1 MGAASVH
8 SSFAALAVRWF
19 GRRREHGSSI
29 PLERPGARDQWP
41 CRVRR
46 APRIPHLTLA
56 STVGS
61 SPMSIARDA
70 SWRTVLV
77 HYHEIGLKG
86 GNRPRFELKLCGN
99 LEHALADLPLQSVRR
114 LPGRIVVSF
123 DPAASPAAVSERLAW
138 VPGVESFSPARR
150 FGLELDR
157 VAEAAADAVA
167 SRMPATFGVKARRGY
182 KSVPQSSQEIGALV
196 GAAIV
201 ARTGLPVD
209 LKKPELWV
217 RIEVLPRELLLY
229 VDRHRGAGGLPV
241 GTAGKVVALVS
252 GGIDSPVAAWRLMK
266 RGARCVFLHFHS
278 HPFTDAASQEKTVE
292 VVERLARIQGASV
305 LYSCAFAELQ
315 KELVARAPAPLR
327 VILYRRFMVRVA
339 NFVARRERALALVT
353 GESVGQ
359 VASQTLENM
368 ATVDAV
374 AELPILRPLVGMNK
388 NEIVAEAERLGT
400 YEISIQPHGD
410 CCSFLMPRKPA
421 TTSRPD
427 ELAALEKDWPVD
439 EWVAATCARLERR
452 VVQPPGGRAARGPS
466 RAADA
471 MI

>member
-1 MGAASVH
+1 
-8 SSFAALAVRWF
+8 
-19 GRRREHGSSI
+19 
-29 PLERPGARDQWP
+29 
-41 CRVRR
+41 
-46 APRIPHLTLA
+46 
-56 STVGS
+56 
-61 SPMSIARDA
+61 MSIARDA
-70 SWRTVLV
+70 WWRTVLV

-99 LEHALADLPLQSVRR
+99 LEHALAGLPLKSVRR
-114 LPGRIVVSF
+114 LPGRIVVTF
-123 DPAASPAAVSERLAW
+123 EPAADPAEVTERLSW
-138 VPGVESFSPARR
+138 VPGLESFSPARR

-157 VAEAAADAVA
+157 VAEAAAEAVV
-167 SRMPATFGVKARRGY
+167 SRMPASFGVKARRGY

-217 RIEVLPRELLLY
+217 RVEVLPREVLLY
-229 VDRHRGAGGLPV
+229 LDRHRGAGGLPV

-278 HPFTDAASQEKTVE
+278 HPFTDAASQEKTLE
-292 VVERLARIQGASV
+292 VVERLARIQGISV
-305 LYSCAFAELQ
+305 LYSCPFAELQ

-339 NFVARRERALALVT
+339 NVVARRERALALVT

-359 VASQTLENM
+359 VASQTLQNM

-374 AELPILRPLVGMNK
+374 AELPVLRPLVGMNK

-427 ELAALEKDWPVD
+427 ELAALEKEWPVD

-452 VVQPPGGRAARGPS
+452 LVQPPGAVAPREAMLAV
-466 RAADA
+466 DA
-471 MI
+471 IV